1 MSALRL
7 AQLPEDTRYQAWYPP
22 TQDKGRLEEKLLL
35 GTYGVTIAPIHRT
48 TESRSLLGNT
58 YTRSC
63 ITFCFSCDFPR
74 LTVPAGR
81 KPAQDLVASHKVA
94 ESWKERRWLELP
106 HILPLIHTYR
116 R

>member
-1 MSALRL
+1 MLTYLAKQARFGQPGEALMSALRL

-58 YTRSC
+58 YT
-63 ITFCFSCDFPR
+63 
-74 LTVPAGR
+74 
-81 KPAQDLVASHKVA
+81 
-94 ESWKERRWLELP
+94 
-106 HILPLIHTYR
+106 
-116 R
+116 